1 MVIII
6 ILIALI
12 FWFRILTGL
21 FVVGS
26 LAKRGLERFG
36 EAIDNNIEKER
47 NMTLKQRL
55 IRVLIFFF
63 IGMLAFIYLQ

>member
-21 FVVGS
+21 VVFGS
-26 LAKRGLERFG
+26 LAKRGLEKVG
-36 EAIDNNIEKER
+36 EAIQKNAEKER
-47 NMTLKQRL
+47 NMTTKQRL

-63 IGMLAFIYLQ
+63 IGMLAFIYLK